1 MYSPRPR
8 FLFALLFILL
18 LCSSAQATTNLQI
31 TVQDSIDTTTISQA
45 NVFVNGANYARTNSF
60 GQVYLTHPGL
70 NDQEIRVTMNGYN
83 DWSQTVNKST
93 TNLKVN
99 LSRKT
104 LTFTVDLFDSD
115 TLGPIS
121 GASVNLTAG
130 NLSQM
135 KQTDASGSATFAV
148 TGATLYSMDI
158 SASNYETRSGTI
170 DIGSENQKVQY
181 KLLSGNSFSFIVTD
195 KDSGKTVPGA
205 EVRLSAIL
213 AGKTDERGI
222 LITPI
227 TRGKTYVIEIRKDGY
242 QTFTESRAI
251 SASDAVYYASLSKA
265 PVGAFVY
272 ITDESRKPMSGADV
286 YVNGSLSG
294 TSNDYGRMNLP
305 DLVSGDYLIEVRKAG
320 YLSQSRAVSISGK
333 NQDYIIVLPY
343 ENAALTI
350 FVQDRDK
357 KVIPNASIAVDG
369 TTAGVTDDNGQIL
382 THIPFNTD
390 VNISVT
396 KDGYAPLAVKK
407 QVMTGNATATV
418 TVVLEKNIDWGLISM
433 IALGAIGILVLF
445 AIIRILGSK
454 GGRRHVTRRNEI

>member
-1 MYSPRPR
+1 
-8 FLFALLFILL
+8 
-18 LCSSAQATTNLQI
+18 
-31 TVQDSIDTTTISQA
+31 
-45 NVFVNGANYARTNSF
+45 
-60 GQVYLTHPGL
+60 
-70 NDQEIRVTMNGYN
+70 
-83 DWSQTVNKST
+83 
-93 TNLKVN
+93 
-99 LSRKT
+99 
-104 LTFTVDLFDSD
+104 
-115 TLGPIS
+115 
-121 GASVNLTAG
+121 
-130 NLSQM
+130 
-135 KQTDASGSATFAV
+135 
-148 TGATLYSMDI
+148 
-158 SASNYETRSGTI
+158 
-170 DIGSENQKVQY
+170 
-181 KLLSGNSFSFIVTD
+181 VTD
-195 KDSGKTVPGA
+195 KDSGKTIPGA
-205 EVRLSAIL
+205 EVRLNAML
-213 AGKTDERGI
+213 DGKTDERGI
-222 LITPI
+222 LITPV
-227 TRGKTYVIEIRKDGY
+227 TRGKAYVIEIKNDGY
-242 QTFTESRAI
+242 QTFTESRTN
-251 SASDAVYYASLSKA
+251 SASDAVYYTSLSKA

-333 NQDYIIVLPY
+333 NQDYTIVLPY

-357 KVIPNASIAVDG
+357 KVIPNASIVVDG

-445 AIIRILGSK
+445 AVIRILGSK